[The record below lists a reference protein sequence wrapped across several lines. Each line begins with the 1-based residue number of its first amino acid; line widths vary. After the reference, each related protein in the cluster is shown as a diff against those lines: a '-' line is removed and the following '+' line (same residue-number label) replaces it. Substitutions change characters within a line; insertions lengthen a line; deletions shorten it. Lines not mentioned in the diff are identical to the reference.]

1 MFWVFFMF
9 CQKIWS
15 EGWNILADVTIRS
28 ERHLWH
34 QQHEERL
41 CRPKR
46 RKTTKEKL
54 WLVKA
59 CLYQWFIRFIV
70 GCFASERQTN
80 WQRHSKGDFCRFWFS
95 LQTCSGHSSPFT
107 RRPGLILKRYKT
119 GYGCSLLPLNQFYL
133 SLSLLLSLHDTT
145 TCFITPRTC
154 NCDHPLNGLRL
165 FWGGKKKKKNGF
177 FANQTW
183 GHFCVWPSEP
193 PMDFVDL
200 LHPQNSWVCGD
211 WTLKLWKTVL
221 FCLVFF
227 PLTERLLMCQRKGST
242 FVLCKSSHVFRFW
255 DLLWRLTSVHS
266 TSDKNGLTA

>member
-1 MFWVFFMF
+1 MIYPFHRWVFR
-9 CQKIWS
+9 IWAPDQLAAS
-15 EGWNILADVTIRS
+15 FQRWFLSVLIFTPNVFWTFISLHKKARTDFETLQNWLRLLTPPFEPILP
-28 ERHLWH
+28 E
-34 QQHEERL
+34 
-41 CRPKR
+41 
-46 RKTTKEKL
+46 
-54 WLVKA
+54 
-59 CLYQWFIRFIV
+59 
-70 GCFASERQTN
+70 
-80 WQRHSKGDFCRFWFS
+80 
-95 LQTCSGHSSPFT
+95 
-107 RRPGLILKRYKT
+107 
-119 GYGCSLLPLNQFYL
+119 
-133 SLSLLLSLHDTT
+133 SLSLAQSARYHD
-145 TCFITPRTC
+145 
-154 NCDHPLNGLRL
+154 L
-165 FWGGKKKKKNGF
+165 FHYTENLQLWPPFKRVKAFLGGGKKKKKNGF